1 VTMVAAELVMTRRL
15 QPIKQRRGDRLTRG
29 GAGRVQCGI
38 GIRKGS
44 RPVRQAAP
52 SNPATWS
59 LEIGEMDR
67 RSHPQAAGFCP
78 SCGGRR
84 MAENVGGV
92 SHLSRPPISLP
103 SPAPRPLGV
112 YLETQNT
119 EMALKEAPPE
129 RFVLVTMAQFADNYI
144 SMRQGSLGMLAL
156 GNWKR
161 NMAPPSI
168 LEFIITL
175 IMRESIAFVS
185 PSLRGSEHLGTK
197 GCLSDFV
204 LPQIS

>member
-1 VTMVAAELVMTRRL
+1 
-15 QPIKQRRGDRLTRG
+15 
-29 GAGRVQCGI
+29 
-38 GIRKGS
+38 
-44 RPVRQAAP
+44 
-52 SNPATWS
+52 
-59 LEIGEMDR
+59 
-67 RSHPQAAGFCP
+67 
-78 SCGGRR
+78 

-129 RFVLVTMAQFADNYI
+129 RFV
-144 SMRQGSLGMLAL
+144 
-156 GNWKR
+156 
-161 NMAPPSI
+161 I